1 MVVPPT
7 IVELE
12 PVAPFPLL
20 PVPPAPPAPTV
31 TVMLE
36 PIVTA

>member
-7 IVELE
+7 IVELD
-12 PVAPFPLL
+12 PFAPTELI
-20 PVPPAPPAPTV
+20 PPAAPPAPTV